1 MLIEIQSDVFRTEA
15 KDGPIRPTIKF
26 KKGLNVINGSVTGT
40 NSIGKSTFMMA
51 IDFCFGGKGYAK
63 LENVKNNIG
72 IHDINFAF
80 KFDSSATPFYF
91 SRNTGEPTI
100 VNVCNSSYE
109 KTEEKWSLDEFNKWL
124 NDQYNNATLLSF
136 RDTVSLYSRI
146 ANRENLDAIHPL
158 RYFNGQSDGDSII
171 KLLKLYNLFDPIID
185 SEKDAK
191 LASEKKTAFS
201 DAQKYDFIPKIT
213 KAKRDNNLKRIA
225 ELEQQ
230 KEDLANKSEKG
241 LLELSSSQADAI
253 SKLKADLSVFK
264 RQRGKL
270 YNKIDILKKDKNDNK
285 EVISKDFEELQY
297 FFPNIQLKRIT
308 DVEDYH
314 KEISSI
320 MNRQIA
326 ESEKKTWNLINL
338 LNEQI
343 NVIEQ
348 KIAEISSVKN
358 VSKVTL
364 DTYSGL
370 DKEINQLK
378 LENEKFEKQ
387 NEIIKESKETAE
399 KLSSDTMEQSK
410 KLEGII
416 NPEMNKIN
424 SKIFGSNVNTP
435 EFHIETSKRY
445 SFYTPNDD
453 GTGTTFKGLVVM
465 DIATLLTTSLPILI
479 HDSVVLKQISNE
491 SIEKI
496 FEIYDNLEKQV
507 FISIDKDTSYTDET
521 VKIIRKDEVL
531 KLSSGGNELYG
542 FQFTLKGNEKDD

>member
-1 MLIEIQSDVFRTEA
+1 MLIEIQSDAFRTEA
-15 KDGPIRPTIKF
+15 KNGPIRPTIKF

-51 IDFCFGGKGYAK
+51 IDFCFGGSGYAK
-63 LENVKNNIG
+63 LENVKNNVET
-72 IHDINFAF
+72 HDINFAF
-80 KFDSSATPFYF
+80 MFDSSATPFYF
-91 SRNTGEPTI
+91 SRNTI
-100 VNVCNSSYE
+100 DHSIINICNSSYE
-109 KTEEKWSLDEFNKWL
+109 KTGEKWSIEDFNKWL
-124 NDQYNNATLLSF
+124 NIQYNNTTLLSF

-146 ANRENLDAIHPL
+146 ANKENLDAIHPL

-171 KLLKLYNLFDPIID
+171 KILKLYNLFDPIVEL
-185 SEKDAK
+185 EKESK
-191 LASEKKTAFS
+191 LASEKKAAFI

-213 KAKRDNNLKRIA
+213 KTKRDNNLKRIA

-253 SKLKADLSVFK
+253 SKLKADLSIFK

-270 YNKIDILKKDKNDNK
+270 YNKLDILKKDKNDNK
-285 EVISKDFEELQY
+285 EVISKDFEELKL
-297 FFPNIQLKRIT
+297 FFPDIQLKRIT
-308 DVEDYH
+308 DVEGYH

-320 MNRQIA
+320 MNRQIV

-343 NVIEQ
+343 NTIEQ

-364 DTYSGL
+364 DTYSGI

-378 LENEKFEKQ
+378 LENEKYEKL
-387 NEIIKESKETAE
+387 NELTKESKETAE

-416 NPEMNKIN
+416 NPEMSKIN
-424 SKIFGSNVNTP
+424 SKIFGTNVNTP

-445 SFYTPNDD
+445 SFFTPNDD
-453 GTGTTFKGLVVM
+453 GTGTTYKGLVVM

-479 HDSVVLKQISNE
+479 HDSIVLKQISNE

-496 FEIYDNLEKQV
+496 FEIYDHLEKQV
-507 FISIDKDTSYTDET
+507 FISIDKDISYTNKTIE
-521 VKIIRKDEVL
+521 IIRKDEVL
-531 KLSSGGNELYG
+531 KLSSNGNELYG
-542 FQFTLKGNEKDD
+542 FPFKLKESD